1 MYVHAYIHTYIFYCV
16 LKLKY
21 NYNMPMGSSANQGGS
36 CLQEINAMK
45 KKEMIF
51 TNLTT
56 NTHMQE
62 RGALAKSSG
71 QSCGQKLRIFCDIIV
86 FQLLLCLLCSSSSH
100 VDHLRVHQDHV
111 LIFFVIFNLILICL
125 CRNTISR
132 EQFQRSR
139 FMETHNS

>member
-1 MYVHAYIHTYIFYCV
+1 MADGHLVETEIKRICQISG
-16 LKLKY
+16 LK
-21 NYNMPMGSSANQGGS
+21 SA
-36 CLQEINAMK
+36 
-45 KKEMIF
+45 
-51 TNLTT
+51 
-56 NTHMQE
+56 
-62 RGALAKSSG
+62 
-71 QSCGQKLRIFCDIIV
+71 V
-86 FQLLLCLLCSSSSH
+86 FQLILSSGEGGGRGH